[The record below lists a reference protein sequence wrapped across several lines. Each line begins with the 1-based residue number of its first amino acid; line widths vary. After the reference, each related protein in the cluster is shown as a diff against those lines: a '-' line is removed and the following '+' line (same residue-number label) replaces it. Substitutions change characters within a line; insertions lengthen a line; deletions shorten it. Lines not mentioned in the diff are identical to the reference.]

1 MTSIIVIISFILDYF
16 LSLYLPY
23 ERNSLSYLTPLFIPI
38 LIYLI
43 YPLFK
48 KKNKYIII
56 SFIIGI
62 IYDLLFTNLLF
73 FNGIIFLLISF
84 YTIFIYKYLKVN
96 IYLNILYILSVIIFY
111 ELISIFIYIIYGVI
125 SITFS
130 DVIYRITHLII
141 INIIY
146 GTIIYMITCH
156 KE

>member
-1 MTSIIVIISFILDYF
+1 MTSIIIVISFILDYF

-38 LIYLI
+38 LIYLL

-48 KKNKYIII
+48 NKKTYIVI

-62 IYDLLFTNLLF
+62 IYDLTFTNLLF

-84 YTIFIYKYLKVN
+84 LTMLIYKYLKVN
-96 IYLNILYILSVIIFY
+96 IYLNIIYILLVIISY
-111 ELISIFIYIIYGVI
+111 ELISILIYIIFGII

-130 DVIYRITHLII
+130 DIIYRISHVIV

-146 GTIIYMITCH
+146 GTIIYMFISN
-156 KE
+156 KN